1 MRLVSDYPHRTP
13 PKGRCRVRIYEP
25 TEDGDHFVVV
35 FSEVAENEGRSSV
48 TNTIEQL
55 AADVIL
61 AHALPSKETVVI
73 EHYPAA
79 SRPTEEET
87 FDLVTFSHAD
97 PEPVLRAG
105 VWRLELGEPEWSPI
119 DRQAVET
126 LLGQPFR

>member
-1 MRLVSDYPHRTP
+1 MR
-13 PKGRCRVRIYEP
+13 IFEP
-25 TEDGDHFVVV
+25 DGGNIGDHHHVVV
-35 FSEVAENEGRSSV
+35 FSEVAENTGQSI
-48 TNTIEQL
+48 TNAIEQL
-55 AADVIL
+55 AAEVIL
-61 AHALPSKETVVI
+61 ANALPSKETVVI

-79 SRPTEEET
+79 ARPTEKET

-105 VWRLELGEPEWSPI
+105 KWQLELGEPEWSPI